1 MDKRA
6 SPPCVCAK
14 ANAGF
19 PQYPAIS
26 IGNLAACD
34 AFDTQMYR
42 PTLNRRDRLASLA
55 LVGAV
60 HAGLLFALLNMAG
73 AIDVVSRDDLTQL
86 IDIVSE
92 PPPPALEEPEVEL
105 KPAPEEEGEASPPNI
120 ESNATPIPDPQP
132 RIQLPVPPPM
142 PVAPTPNTG
151 SEPTQGAAPVPG
163 PGTGAG
169 GQGTG
174 TGAGGTGSGPGGG
187 GDDGIAAVRARLATP
202 PLRGRDF
209 PRQLLDSW
217 PRRADIFTRLRVDP
231 NGAVIQCEVMRG
243 TGYPG
248 LDAQVCAIIQ
258 QRLRLTPATNRNGQ
272 RVADWFGYRQEAPR

>member
-1 MDKRA
+1 
-6 SPPCVCAK
+6 
-14 ANAGF
+14 
-19 PQYPAIS
+19 
-26 IGNLAACD
+26 
-34 AFDTQMYR
+34 MYR
-42 PTLNRRDRLASLA
+42 PALNRRDRLASLA

-60 HAGLLFALLNMAG
+60 HAGLLFALLNLSG
-73 AIDVVSRDDLTQL
+73 AIDVINREDFTQL

-105 KPAPEEEGEASPPNI
+105 QAAPEEEGEASPPNI
-120 ESNATPIPDPQP
+120 ESKATPIPDPQP

-151 SEPTQGAAPVPG
+151 SESTQGAAPVPG

-169 GQGTG
+169 GVGTG
-174 TGAGGTGSGPGGG
+174 TGAGGAGSGPGGG

-209 PRQLLDSW
+209 PRQLLSSW
-217 PRRADIFTRLRVDP
+217 PRGADIWTRLRVDP

-243 TGYPG
+243 SGYPG
-248 LDAQVCAIIQ
+248 LDAHVCAIIQ
-258 QRLRLTPATNRNGQ
+258 QRLRLTPAINRKGQ